1 MPLKIY
7 KRIGLRRDQ
16 NLADT
21 SNPVIALNNLL
32 DDLSNISGGSF
43 ISEDLDVIRDLYVS
57 GITSSEYQQI
67 ANNTVQETDANGNL
81 SNASPLITFKNR
93 LDIFS
98 EFTNS
103 TTKGGD
109 GLTANYY
116 ANDDV
121 DETTNDI
128 FTGTPFKTD
137 TFWEDGEFQYSG
149 KLDPVAIDG
158 DGGILWEGFFSPT
171 ETGLHRFRIRTS
183 NCYTFEFEREAHHTN
198 GTGNKYEEL
207 KRCNL
212 TKDVSGS
219 NSNGAGDSI
228 VLAAASDTVNVSVGM
243 SASTSGTNRITDTA
257 LVRSVNTA
265 TGAIFFEDDS
275 NTNPVTGNFS
285 GSNNVTFFKS
295 MGQSTTDVIDVPY
308 VLNKLEKYCIRIR
321 YFIPNSVSPSTS
333 ANNPEFEK
341 EIFFNFSGPLDN
353 DSRDLRYTFLYA
365 TDYDFSDESKGFFEN
380 FMDNSI
386 NFGGTTFIRALGGSA
401 SKDDYVKIKTS
412 KKIDIKYEPKTS
424 LSAITRSTISLE
436 LTNGSRVLTLP
447 ANTST
452 SGIEIGNIV
461 FGSGIPD
468 DTAVDDVLD
477 NQFII
482 LDKNATATANNS
494 ISFIEHRGFVKRVT
508 GSSSGTTLTISSG
521 NTTNL
526 RTGMIVIG
534 NAGSGDYTA
543 YTGITTTGSST
554 QVTLSSSQNMGST
567 ELYFYEER
575 GLINDSLSAFCT
587 PTDTECLVVTA
598 NTNSPAPTI
607 PVSGTGALSNTSTY
621 RVLGSQ
627 FAANTEITAINATNI
642 VINNATTANLLENE
656 KITVTRE
663 SSDINQRILCCPP
676 LDTSP
681 PFNPTD
687 NGLQTKTGR
696 PNLQLADGNLKFD
709 SLTATGISTITSLGS
724 NLSSVNSTRSFG
736 ITTPSGVFEI
746 MCE

>member
-21 SNPVIALNNLL
+21 SNPVVALNNLL
-32 DDLSNISGGSF
+32 DGLSNISGGSF
-43 ISEDLDVIRDLYVS
+43 ISQDLDVIRDLYVS
-57 GITSSEYQQI
+57 GITSTEYIQI

-81 SNASPLITFKNR
+81 FNASPLITFKNR

-98 EFTNS
+98 IFTNS

-116 ANDDV
+116 TNDDV
-121 DETTNDI
+121 DETTTGI

-171 ETGLHRFRIRTS
+171 ETGLHRFRITTA

-219 NSNGAGDSI
+219 NSNGAGNSI
-228 VLAAASDTVNVSVGM
+228 VLATASDTVNVSVGM

-257 LVRSVNTA
+257 LVESVNTA
-265 TGAIFFEDDS
+265 TGVITFEDDS

-285 GSNNVTFFKS
+285 GTDNVTFFKS
-295 MGQSTTDVIDVPY
+295 MGQSTTDVLDVPY

-321 YFIPNSVSPSTS
+321 YFIPSAVSPSTNPS
-333 ANNPEFEK
+333 NPEFEK
-341 EIFFNFSGPLDN
+341 EIFINYSGPLDN
-353 DSRDLRYTFLYA
+353 DSRDLRYTLLYA
-365 TDYDFSDESKGFFEN
+365 TDYDFSEESKGFFEN

-386 NFGGTTFIRALGGSA
+386 NFGGTTFIRALGGTG

-412 KKIDIKYEPKTS
+412 KKIDIKYQPKTS
-424 LSAITRSTISLE
+424 LSAITRSTISLS
-436 LTNGSRVLTLP
+436 LTNGSRVLALP
-447 ANTST
+447 ANTTT
-452 SGIEIGNIV
+452 SGIEVGNIV
-461 FGSGIPD
+461 FGSGIPN
-468 DTAVDDVLD
+468 DTAVDEILD
-477 NQFII
+477 NLFVI
-482 LDKNATATANNS
+482 LNNNATTTGTNN
-494 ISFIEHRGFVKRVT
+494 ISFIDHRGFVKRVT
-508 GSSSGTTLTISSG
+508 GSSSGNTLTIS
-521 NTTNL
+521 
-526 RTGMIVIG
+526 TGMIVIG

-554 QVTLSSSQNMGST
+554 QVTLSSSQNMSST

-587 PTDTECLVVTA
+587 PTDTECLVVTT
-598 NTNSPAPTI
+598 NTNSPATTI

-627 FAANTEITAINATNI
+627 FAANTEITTINANNI

-687 NGLQTKTGR
+687 NGLETKTGR

-709 SLTATGISTITSLGS
+709 SLTATGILTTTSLGS

-736 ITTPSGVFEI
+736 ITTPSGVFQI

>member
-32 DDLSNISGGSF
+32 NDLSNISGGSF

-57 GITSSEYQQI
+57 GITSTEYQQI

-81 SNASPLITFKNR
+81 FNASPLITFKNR

-121 DETTNDI
+121 DETTTGI

-171 ETGLHRFRIRTS
+171 ETGLHRFRIRTA

-228 VLAAASDTVNVSVGM
+228 VLAVASDTVNVSVGM
-243 SASTSGTNRITDTA
+243 SASTSGTNRITNTA
-257 LVRSVNTA
+257 LVESVNTA
-265 TGAIFFEDDS
+265 TGVITFEDDS

-295 MGQSTTDVIDVPY
+295 MGQQTTDIIDVSY

-321 YFIPNSVSPSTS
+321 YFIPSSVSPST
-333 ANNPEFEK
+333 NPGNPEFEK
-341 EIFFNFSGPLDN
+341 EIFFNYSGPLDN
-353 DSRDLRYTFLYA
+353 DSRDLRYTLLYA
-365 TDYDFSDESKGFFEN
+365 TDYDFSEESKGFFEN

-386 NFGGTTFIRALGGSA
+386 NFGGTTFIRALGGTG

-424 LSAITRSTISLE
+424 LSAITRSTISLS
-436 LTNGSRVLTLP
+436 LTNGSRVLALP
-447 ANTST
+447 ANTTT
-452 SGIEIGNIV
+452 SGIEVGNIV
-461 FGSGIPD
+461 FGSGIPN
-468 DTAVDDVLD
+468 DTAVDEILD
-477 NQFII
+477 NLFVI
-482 LDKNATATANNS
+482 LN
-494 ISFIEHRGFVKRVT
+494 
-508 GSSSGTTLTISSG
+508 
-521 NTTNL
+521 
-526 RTGMIVIG
+526 
-534 NAGSGDYTA
+534 
-543 YTGITTTGSST
+543 
-554 QVTLSSSQNMGST
+554 
-567 ELYFYEER
+567 
-575 GLINDSLSAFCT
+575 
-587 PTDTECLVVTA
+587 
-598 NTNSPAPTI
+598 
-607 PVSGTGALSNTSTY
+607 
-621 RVLGSQ
+621 
-627 FAANTEITAINATNI
+627 
-642 VINNATTANLLENE
+642 NNATTTGTNNISFIAVSYTHLTL
-656 KITVTRE
+656 
-663 SSDINQRILCCPP
+663 
-676 LDTSP
+676 
-681 PFNPTD
+681 PT
-687 NGLQTKTGR
+687 K
-696 PNLQLADGNLKFD
+696 A
-709 SLTATGISTITSLGS
+709 
-724 NLSSVNSTRSFG
+724 
-736 ITTPSGVFEI
+736 
-746 MCE
+746 